1 VRKIIVIFGTL
12 LIAAVFIISGSAV
25 APYVHYIDEDYTT
38 DIYKIDGA
46 PDDSYASIGKYIPP
60 ATYELGWVW
69 LELNLSDE
77 MGPSQDFTVYAG
89 YVDGSEETY
98 NVYVGE
104 TRDVEGLAYV
114 GQGNDTSDEIFTTP
128 SQPFNAEWRYIFIEG
143 VTGAYTPDPAYGP
156 DLDAVGWT

>member
-1 VRKIIVIFGTL
+1 MRKNIVIFGTI

-25 APYVHYIDEDYTT
+25 APYVHNIDDENTT
-38 DIYKIDGA
+38 SIGNIDGA
-46 PDDSYASIGKYIPP
+46 PDDVYASIGEYTPP

-89 YVDGSEETY
+89 YVDGSEESY
-98 NVYVGE
+98 DVYVGE

-114 GQGNDTSDEIFTTP
+114 GRGNDTSDEIFTTP
-128 SQPFNAEWRYIFIEG
+128 SQPFNAEWRYIFIEA
-143 VTGAYTPDPAYGP
+143 VTGALTSDPAYGP
-156 DLDAVGWT
+156 DLDAVGW